1 MAIRI
6 GAEYIL
12 PMRLYSRS
20 ALVASCLLGAVS
32 AVALTLAAVWFFS
45 AATERSTVAAKLEAP
60 VQESQPVALGEELGP
75 DEKENI
81 AIYQNLN
88 QGVVNITTQVNGYNW
103 FLEAVPQ
110 DGGTGSGSIIDK
122 KGYILTNNHV
132 VANADKIIITLADGA
147 QFDGQLVG
155 KDVENDLA
163 VVKFDPKGRTL
174 TTIPLGT
181 SLGLKVGQKVLAIGN
196 PFALDR
202 TMTTGIVSALG
213 RPLKGDNGIVLHELI
228 QTDASINPGNSG
240 GPLLN
245 SHGQL
250 IGINTMIYSPAGG
263 SVGIGFAVPVD
274 TAKRVVPDLIA
285 NGRVV
290 RGWIDVTPVQLF
302 PQLVQYANLPV
313 DKGIL
318 VSKVTP
324 GGQAAKSGLKGGSPD
339 QGVRYG
345 RTILYLGGDII
356 IAINGV
362 EVGTLADLYS
372 ALESSKPGDKARLTV
387 LRGTQKLDI
396 ALTLVQRAE
405 KDQLE

>member
-1 MAIRI
+1 
-6 GAEYIL
+6 
-12 PMRLYSRS
+12 MRLYSRS
-20 ALVASCLLGAVS
+20 SLVLAGVVGAVS
-32 AVALTLAAVWFFS
+32 AAAVVLGLMWWFS
-45 AATERSTVAAKLEAP
+45 ASTERSTVATKLEGPAT
-60 VQESQPVALGEELGP
+60 SAQPVVLTDEYSS

-81 AIYQNLN
+81 SIYEDLN
-88 QGVVNITTQVNGYNW
+88 EGVVNISTQVMGYNW

-122 KGYILTNNHV
+122 KGYVLTNNHV
-132 VANADKIIITLADGA
+132 VANADKILITLSDGA
-147 QFDGQLVG
+147 RFEGHLVG

-163 VVKFDPKGRTL
+163 VVKFDPKGRNL

-181 SLGLKVGQKVLAIGN
+181 SKGLKVGQKVLAIGN

-245 SHGQL
+245 SHGQI
-250 IGINTMIYSPAGG
+250 IGINTMIYSPTGG

-274 TAKRVVPDLIA
+274 TARRVVPELLA
-285 NGRVV
+285 NGKVI
-290 RGWIDVTPVQLF
+290 RGWIDFTPVQLF
-302 PQLVQYANLPV
+302 PQLVQYAGLPV

-318 VSKVTP
+318 VSKVSP
-324 GGQAAKSGLKGGSPD
+324 GGQAAKSGLRGGSSD
-339 QGVRYG
+339 QAVRYG
-345 RTILYLGGDII
+345 RAILYLGGDII
-356 IAINGV
+356 TAINGV
-362 EVGTLADLYS
+362 EVSSLADLYS
-372 ALESSKPGDKARLTV
+372 ALEASKPGDKARLTV
-387 LRGTQKLDI
+387 LRGTQKLD
-396 ALTLVQRAE
+396 LSVTLVQRSD